1 MKNNDNDAPE
11 QMEGF
16 NARLRGIESIIKQA
30 MQKNTNLTL
39 NFFLSSVGQH
49 VERTDSAHVWMRK
62 DDDME
67 TQTFGSKGDADGA
80 QHVDSIQ
87 TQYFGMPHDA
97 SMQKKGNPV
106 WHENNMPE
114 VLGTKKAIRHCIA
127 LLMKERFSDKPLFN
141 RQNHW
146 QAIYRILVDKGYCR
160 DSDFDGFD
168 TFIRS
173 VMPEEV
179 NKPYKKESVKQISK
193 TDFALPFSR
202 WHYDSQTST
211 TRKPYDRM
219 LLIASRFKEFLEEN
233 MP

>member
-106 WHENNMPE
+106 RHENNMPE
-114 VLGTKKAIRHCIA
+114 VLRTPEAMVLWKKAQAAGYVDENYQPLLSRTQSA
-127 LLMKERFSDKPLFN
+127 LLADAMAVRLGIREKWKAFETFWNRRNMYRDYYKALYLQQSLTFQDEIKNLF
-141 RQNHW
+141 R
-146 QAIYRILVDKGYCR
+146 
-160 DSDFDGFD
+160 
-168 TFIRS
+168 
-173 VMPEEV
+173 
-179 NKPYKKESVKQISK
+179 
-193 TDFALPFSR
+193 
-202 WHYDSQTST
+202 
-211 TRKPYDRM
+211 
-219 LLIASRFKEFLEEN
+219 
-233 MP
+233 